1 MHSNMNI
8 ETSNRRL
15 RRYVLL
21 LTICVTSI
29 DPIITDSA
37 QKLTP
42 NITNEAVKILI
53 HFNYQTKLKKNR
65 DEYYESVA
73 MAIDNFVRQPK
84 CIDSKVAKH
93 AHR

>member
-29 DPIITDSA
+29 EPIITDSA

-42 NITNEAVKILI
+42 NITNKAVKILI
-53 HFNYQTKLKKNR
+53 HFNYQTKLKKKSR
-65 DEYYESVA
+65 R
-73 MAIDNFVRQPK
+73 IL
-84 CIDSKVAKH
+84 
-93 AHR
+93 